1 MSYKVVIID
10 DEKWTREVIKGIGT
24 WNDLDLEVVG
34 EASDGE
40 FGYEIIKR
48 TNPDIVISDVCMPRI
63 NGLEL
68 IKTIKENG
76 FDCLI
81 IMISGY
87 DDFAYVQNA
96 IRLGVKDYILKP
108 IKPDVLNKQLESC
121 VNQINNKRKESN
133 IGLDLNFVSADFS
146 KYIDYRINWINEALI
161 AKSNEKIINEFS
173 TLEKEIHEKF
183 PEIIRHDFII
193 YFYYRLLNNLQ
204 NYIINSGYK
213 YNQIFSSKFTS
224 FVFGDDTKFIRMLT
238 YLKELYLEANEKLI
252 EYKKNRNK
260 LDITKIKDYLDNNYL
275 KEISLEKTADI
286 FSISKEYLSKLFK
299 DEYKISFSKYITK
312 LKMEKAMSLVLDLN
326 IPLKKI
332 PENSGYIDT
341 AHFYKTFKRYYEKT
355 PSDIRSTLKKD
366 NKSD

>member
-10 DEKWTREVIKGIGT
+10 DELWTREVIKGIGA

-48 TNPDIVISDVCMPRI
+48 TNPDIVISDVCMPRLS
-63 NGLEL
+63 GLEL
-68 IKTIKENG
+68 IKTIKDNG
-76 FDCLI
+76 FNCLI

-108 IKPDVLNKQLESC
+108 IKPETLNNQLQSC
-121 VNQINNKRKESN
+121 VNQIKNKRKESN
-133 IGLDLNFVSADFS
+133 IGFDLNFVSVDFS
-146 KYIDYRINWINEALI
+146 KYIDYRIRELNEALI
-161 AKSNEKIINEFS
+161 AKSNDKIIKEFNILENEIQ
-173 TLEKEIHEKF
+173 KKF
-183 PEIIRHDFII
+183 PKIIRHDFII

-238 YLKELYLEANEKLI
+238 YLKELYIETNEKLN
-252 EYKKNRNK
+252 ELKKYRNK
-260 LDITKIKDYLDNNYL
+260 LDISKIKEYIENNYL
-275 KEISLEKTADI
+275 NEISLEKTADI
-286 FSISKEYLSKLFK
+286 FSISKEYLSKLFS
-299 DEYKISFSKYITK
+299 DEYKISYSKYVTK

-326 IPLKKI
+326 NPLKDI
-332 PENSGYIDT
+332 PEASGYLDT
-341 AHFYKTFKRYYEKT
+341 AHFYKTFKRYYTKT